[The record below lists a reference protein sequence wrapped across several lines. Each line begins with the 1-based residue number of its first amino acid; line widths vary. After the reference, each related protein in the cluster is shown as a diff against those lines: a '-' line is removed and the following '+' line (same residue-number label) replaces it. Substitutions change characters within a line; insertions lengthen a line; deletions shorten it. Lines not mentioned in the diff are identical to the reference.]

1 VRLVRSVNAAGSGSS
16 SEEPVD
22 SHAVALGA
30 PSSSQTSASALPQPS
45 PSLKRKRSV
54 EEISSPQATQP
65 AFARL
70 VTSVPR
76 QKPPFVL
83 PPQPPDSGPVAKKTR
98 IGHVRTVVGDTAA
111 QKRAARSPGTQAF
124 VDETAKPGE
133 QLGTCLAVSSPP
145 ESHTS
150 PPAPPPTLPPALHTT
165 PETPEQPTPP
175 DFQTEPTLQTDIRPD
190 TTPSDFDAN
199 LSNSPSDGLPSS
211 TTRITRS
218 HRNPQPSNDVFG
230 PVRPLPRRRRP
241 AGTQYEGAF
250 SSMSALA
257 LKALTTT
264 NTAKNQHNL
273 VAILETEI
281 IRKPGMR
288 PGSPTTK
295 LKTIEEKRKTEQG
308 QERKERAERRARR
321 ASELQEDSSLTS
333 DDEEGLP
340 LGPDGKPIR
349 HRRGPGDEGDYESPE
364 RMKRSEKRAR
374 ADETGEPG
382 EGARAKSVRW
392 DRGLFTTIYFDD
404 LPLQSRAR
412 DRPQPP
418 VTCARGAL
426 ADSAKVIAHIL
437 QAMGHLTDATMQ
449 ALHLDSLGNMANP
462 ASPLKDLVQE
472 NVVIKKYVYDDD
484 TEAAEIDAPKS
495 LSKGRSKKSKG

>member
-1 VRLVRSVNAAGSGSS
+1 MNTAGSGSS
-16 SEEPVD
+16 SEESVD

-76 QKPPFVL
+76 QRPTSVL
-83 PPQPPDSGPVAKKTR
+83 PPQPPDSGPFAKKTR

-111 QKRAARSPGTQAF
+111 QKRAARSPGTQAS

-133 QLGTCLAVSSPP
+133 QPGTCPAVFSPP

-150 PPAPPPTLPPALHTT
+150 PPAPPPTLPPASHTI
-165 PETPEQPTPP
+165 PEQPTTP
-175 DFQTEPTLQTDIRPD
+175 DFQTEPALQTDIQPN
-190 TTPSDFDAN
+190 TLPSKFGAST
-199 LSNSPSDGLPSS
+199 SNSPSDGLSSS

-218 HRNPQPSNDVFG
+218 RRNPHPTNDVFG
-230 PVRPLPRRRRP
+230 PVRPLQSRRRRP
-241 AGTQYEGAF
+241 AETQYEGAF

-273 VAILETEI
+273 VAILETEV
-281 IRKPGMR
+281 IRKPGKR

-295 LKTIEEKRKTEQG
+295 LKTIEEKRKNEQG

-321 ASELQEDSSLTS
+321 SSELREDSSLTS

-340 LGPDGKPIR
+340 RGPDGKPIR

-364 RMKRSEKRAR
+364 RIARSEKRAR
-374 ADETGEPG
+374 ADETGEPDD
-382 EGARAKSVRW
+382 GARVKGVRW

-404 LPLQSRAR
+404 LPLQSQAR
-412 DRPQPP
+412 ERPKAP

-426 ADSAKVIAHIL
+426 ADSAKVTAL
-437 QAMGHLTDATMQ
+437 TLRDMGTPADVTMQ
-449 ALHLDSLGNMANP
+449 ALHLDSLGNLANP
-462 ASPLKDLVQE
+462 TSPLKDLVQE

-484 TEAAEIDAPKS
+484 TEAAEIDAPIP
-495 LSKGRSKKSKG
+495 LPKGKGKKSKG

>member
-16 SEEPVD
+16 SEEPVE
-22 SHAVALGA
+22 SHAVALGG

-54 EEISSPQATQP
+54 EDISSPQATQP

-76 QKPPFVL
+76 QKLPFVL

-98 IGHVRTVVGDTAA
+98 IGHVRTVVGDISA
-111 QKRAARSPGTQAF
+111 QKRAGRSPGTQAF
-124 VDETAKPGE
+124 VDETSKPGE
-133 QLGTCLAVSSPP
+133 QLGTCLAVSFPP

-150 PPAPPPTLPPALHTT
+150 PPVPPPTLSPALHT
-165 PETPEQPTPP
+165 TPEQPTPP
-175 DFQTEPTLQTDIRPD
+175 DFQTEPALQTDVRPN
-190 TTPSDFDAN
+190 TEFDA
-199 LSNSPSDGLPSS
+199 SVFNSPSDGLPSS

-218 HRNPQPSNDVFG
+218 RRNPPPTNDVFG
-230 PVRPLPRRRRP
+230 PVRSLQPRRRRP
-241 AGTQYEGAF
+241 AETQYEGAF

-295 LKTIEEKRKTEQG
+295 LKTVEEKRKTEQG

-321 ASELQEDSSLTS
+321 ASELQEDSSLTG

-364 RMKRSEKRAR
+364 RIKRSEKRAR
-374 ADETGEPG
+374 ADEMGEPG
-382 EGARAKSVRW
+382 EGARAKSVKW

-412 DRPQPP
+412 DRPQAP

-426 ADSAKVIAHIL
+426 AASAKVTTPIF
-437 QAMGHLTDATMQ
+437 QAKLWAP
-449 ALHLDSLGNMANP
+449 SLM
-462 ASPLKDLVQE
+462 
-472 NVVIKKYVYDDD
+472 
-484 TEAAEIDAPKS
+484 
-495 LSKGRSKKSKG
+495 